1 MKTSSTGERI
11 AGGVDQ
17 RYEAPTDTA
26 SNITNMRRDD
36 VGYGWLNDRG
46 WEHEAVPN
54 ANHSLANT
62 SAIGVDKSRV
72 YVWNRH
78 RGSEIYKVYKTAD
91 GFIRY
96 EHGNTY
102 GLGSATFPFFRTLN
116 FTARTSAK
124 SDDPDE
130 QYTPFGRFLTIVNG
144 KDLPLK
150 WWGRERCFPFGFTE
164 PTPPIQLVEPNPD
177 YYIGICDLTADPPT
191 SSYKPPK
198 GGKIS
203 MGFTNPTSGGGLGI
217 TGAEVANQYQY
228 KISFI
233 TDTGSESPLSTVT
246 PASWQ
251 NNPDTN
257 GRPDAMFGVFL
268 DKIPVGPPGTVARR
282 IYRTKSL
289 GDLRNDSKDQQFYL
303 VRQIDDNCTINHLD
317 VMPDDLLTIGAPSR
331 FASSVISTSYRFSSN
346 WDNRMWL
353 AGGQGTDTR
362 LIYSDQGLP
371 EQFGTFNYF
380 DVGNRAG
387 GAITQIFPYYD
398 NLLVFRER
406 AIDVVR
412 PAGNGTY
419 VCTRLSGDVGTTAS
433 NAITNVEGLGVF
445 FISYDGVYVFEGGTV
460 GGSQVRLIPLADSI
474 MREMKRISK
483 SSLARAT
490 ASYSHKEKEWW
501 CFYPVDGNTEN
512 SRSVVY
518 HTQGNVWSFR
528 NDVDSTTNN
537 FQVNSISTLP
547 DGRFI
552 AAFRNQIFTNTPVL
566 NDTSVFPGTLCVWA
580 GKRKGVP
587 AQIYRFT
594 ISQFFIQPATEN
606 SALTSEWTAA
616 WEDFGDDS
624 IKKRVLSVEVEVLSA
639 GTNGIDL
646 LYAEDYRDDYTPA
659 GSQPTTVAEQFGTTK
674 MDAIYNGANIDTFDK
689 VVLTVGPTAGTP
701 WGQRRTTRVRWDVNT
716 GLISWFTFKLRSSNM
731 FQVVSYQ
738 IELVG
743 GERRT
748 INIRAGQRKTP

>member
-1 MKTSSTGERI
+1 MKSSSTGDRI

-17 RYEAPTDTA
+17 RYEAPTETA
-26 SNITNMRRDD
+26 SSISNMRRDD

-46 WEHEAVPN
+46 WEHECKPN
-54 ANHSLANT
+54 ANHSLSNT
-62 SAIGVDKSRV
+62 STLTQDKSRV

-78 RGSEIYKVYKTAD
+78 RGSEIYKVYKTSD
-91 GFIRY
+91 GILKY

-116 FTARTSAK
+116 FTPRVSNK

-130 QYTPFGRFLTIVNG
+130 QYTPFGRFLSIVNG

-164 PTPPIQLVEPNPD
+164 PTPPLQLTEPDPD
-177 YYIGICDLTADPPT
+177 YYTGTCDLDADPPT
-191 SSYKPPK
+191 STYNPPK
-198 GGKIS
+198 GGKVS
-203 MGFTNPTSGGGLGI
+203 MGFTSNTSGGGLGEF
-217 TGAEVANQYQY
+217 GDNKSNHYQY
-228 KISFI
+228 KVSFI
-233 TDTGSESPLSTVT
+233 SDTGSESPLSTVT
-246 PASWQ
+246 SVRWSNTAATE
-251 NNPDTN
+251 NTT
-257 GRPDAMFGVFL
+257 FGVFI
-268 DKIPVGPPGTVARR
+268 DKVPTGPPGTSARR

-289 GDLRNDSKDQQFYL
+289 GDLRNDARDQQFYL

-433 NAITNVEGLGVF
+433 NTITNVEGLGVF
-445 FISYDGVYVFEGGTV
+445 FISYDGIYVFEGGTV
-460 GGSQVRLIPLADSI
+460 GGSQVRLTRVSDSI
-474 MREMKRISK
+474 MKEMKRISK
-483 SSLARAT
+483 SSLAMAT

-512 SRSVVY
+512 TRSVVY
-518 HTQGNVWSFR
+518 HTQGNVWSLR
-528 NDVDSTTNN
+528 NDVDETRSD
-537 FQVNSISTLP
+537 FEVNSIATLP

-552 AAFRNQIFTNTPVL
+552 AAFRNQISINTPVV
-566 NDTSVFPGTLCVWA
+566 NDTRVSPGTLCVWA
-580 GKRKGVP
+580 GKRRGVP
-587 AQIYRFT
+587 AQNYRFADG
-594 ISQFFIQPATEN
+594 QFSVLPATEA

-646 LYAEDYRDDYTPA
+646 LYAQDYRDDYTAA

-674 MDAIYNGANIDTFDK
+674 MDAIYGGANLDTFDK
-689 VVLTVGPTAGTP
+689 TVLTLGPNAGTP

-716 GLISWFTFKLRSSNM
+716 GLVSWFTFKLRSSNM

-743 GERRT
+743 GERKT